1 MQKKTMIFIASA
13 LGIVTI
19 VAFALLFILL
29 NTKADLTG
37 TKFQLSRVQSQL
49 ANAQSQLSNTE
60 TDLTN
65 TKLQLSGTQ
74 TVLTNFQKQLQST
87 QAKLTDVQVQL
98 ATLQTAITKPA
109 PVVIGSAYTMQG
121 TGLPGPGAQEMV
133 VTATI
138 LNNGGHG
145 KVTVTAKLTGS
156 QASQSG
162 STSLFLEQSEQQDV
176 TVIIPGALTNETL
189 TVTAQ

>member
-1 MQKKTMIFIASA
+1 
-13 LGIVTI
+13 
-19 VAFALLFILL
+19 LFILL
-29 NTKADLTG
+29 TTKADLNDS
-37 TKFQLSRVQSQL
+37 KFQLSRVQSQL

-60 TDLTN
+60 ADLIN
-65 TKLQLSGTQ
+65 TKLQLTSTQ
-74 TVLTNFQKQLQST
+74 AALTNFQKQLQST

-98 ATLQTAITKPA
+98 ATLQTSITKPA
-109 PVVIGSAYTMQG
+109 PMVIGSSYIMQG

-176 TVIIPGALTNETL
+176 TVIIPGALANETL

>member
-19 VAFALLFILL
+19 VAFALFFILL
-29 NTKADLTG
+29 TTKADLNDS
-37 TKFQLSRVQSQL
+37 KFQLSRVQSQL

-60 TDLTN
+60 ADLTS
-65 TKLQLSGTQ
+65 TKLQLSGAQ
-74 TVLTNFQKQLQST
+74 AVLTNFQKQLQST

-98 ATLQTAITKPA
+98 ATLQTSIAKPA
-109 PVVIGSAYTMQG
+109 PMVIGSSYTMQS

-138 LNNGGHG
+138 LNNGGPG

-176 TVIIPGALTNETL
+176 IVIIPGALTNETL
-189 TVTAQ
+189 SVTAQ

>member
-29 NTKADLTG
+29 TTKADLNDS
-37 TKFQLSRVQSQL
+37 KFQLSRVQSQL

-60 TDLTN
+60 ADLIN
-65 TKLQLSGTQ
+65 TKLQLTSTQ
-74 TVLTNFQKQLQST
+74 AALTNFQKQLQST

-98 ATLQTAITKPA
+98 ATLQTSITKPA
-109 PVVIGSAYTMQG
+109 PMVIGSSYIMQG